1 MILLLGAG
9 GTRRKA
15 RGVAS
20 TASSDRGPGGSH
32 PKAGTSDSRPD
43 CSGESEGVCVCV
55 CARMCMSVCV
65 FVCVCVCERVYV
77 CEFQTS
83 Y

>member
-20 TASSDRGPGGSH
+20 TASSDRGPGGSR

-43 CSGESEGVCVCV
+43 CSGEPEGVCVCV
-55 CARMCMSVCV
+55 C
-65 FVCVCVCERVYV
+65 VCVCVYECD
-77 CEFQTS
+77 
-83 Y
+83 